1 MLYPTHILYVSQL
14 PGIGAFTFPFTFTH
28 CDPSPFNFAFPLIF
42 QRESFLNVL
51 RNTKYLADDQ
61 TWARDWGLCV
71 AQLAA
76 TLVAPLISDMAL
88 LKQLGDPMQRVLG
101 GGEDSEGAEGS
112 AEGSAASSSAA
123 DAGAAG
129 AAASGAAGGE
139 EEEGETKGDDVDWGK
154 EGESFL
160 HPVLQEILVL
170 LAETEHS
177 KAVATPER
185 LEWLARHTATQGER
199 GAKAAVAIC
208 RRLADHKT
216 QSGGKGGT
224 SGTGANA
231 EKFPTW
237 VNAGKAGA
245 ALLLDLVATGVMAPS
260 NLAVFATPEGGSK
273 YLGRHKIIVLVEF
286 LKALPTKY
294 V

>member
-1 MLYPTHILYVSQL
+1 M
-14 PGIGAFTFPFTFTH
+14 
-28 CDPSPFNFAFPLIF
+28 
-42 QRESFLNVL
+42 L
-51 RNTKYLADDQ
+51 RNTKYLADDD

-88 LKQLGDPMQRVLG
+88 LKQLGDPMKRVLG
-101 GGEDSEGAEGS
+101 GGEDSEG

-129 AAASGAAGGE
+129 GE
-139 EEEGETKGDDVDWGK
+139 EGEGETKGDDVDWGK

-160 HPVLQEILVL
+160 HPVLQEVLVL

-177 KAVATPER
+177 KALATPER

-216 QSGGKGGT
+216 QSGGKGGK

-237 VNAGKAGA
+237 VDAGKAGA

-273 YLGRHKIIVLVEF
+273 YLGRHKIIVLVDF

-294 V
+294 VCEQMVV